1 MFLCIDADGNGFL
14 DRDEL
19 KACFIAMVSCCLLC
33 TFAFSFLVHEYY
45 VMRVCVL
52 VSINGGLRMQGKIMG
67 DKELDALIHEYDKD
81 GNSLFDL
88 VFSRLYSHT
97 ANVMKT
103 IR

>member
-1 MFLCIDADGNGFL
+1 MQLFGARIL
-14 DRDEL
+14 RY
-19 KACFIAMVSCCLLC
+19 AC
-33 TFAFSFLVHEYY
+33 
-45 VMRVCVL
+45 VCVL
-52 VSINGGLRMQGKIMG
+52 SINGGLLMQGTIMG